1 MVTSSTAF
9 NISKSLSNQGCYSEE
24 YQIYNSKVQLPN
36 NTEIMP
42 RVASEKIP
50 HIIVYHWHSSIDH
63 LLYML
68 DA

>member
-1 MVTSSTAF
+1 MTSSTAF

-24 YQIYNSKVQLPN
+24 YNSKVQLPN

-50 HIIVYHWHSSIDH
+50 HIIVYRWHLSIDH